1 SDVGPRLTAAR
12 QILDRTTVRS
22 PVDGY
27 VLNLTQFTVGGVVTP
42 GELLMDVVPADA
54 PLIVSARVAPKDID
68 SVRVGQEAR
77 VDISAF
83 SSRRARSLEATV
95 TGVSADRIIDP
106 NTGEAYFT
114 AELRIDPAS
123 LKNLPQGA
131 NLTAGMQATAMITT
145 GRRSILSYIVGPVT
159 DTLDDS
165 LREE

>member
-1 SDVGPRLTAAR
+1 
-12 QILDRTTVRS
+12 RS

-27 VLNLTQFTVGGVVTP
+27 VLNLTQFTVGGVVAP
-42 GELLMDVVPADA
+42 GELLMDIVPADA
-54 PLIVSARVAPKDID
+54 PLIVWARVAPKDVN

-77 VDISAF
+77 IDVTAF
-83 SSRRARSLEATV
+83 STRRARSLTATV
-95 TGVSADRIIDP
+95 TNVSADRIIDP

-123 LKNLPQGA
+123 LRNLPPNA

-145 GRRSILSYIVGPVT
+145 GRRSILSYLVSPLT
-159 DTLDDS
+159 DTIGDS